1 MASKPMYVAACPMR
15 SMVLAVLTML
25 LLAGCGMNRQLAR
38 DASHVVTVV
47 HDHADHCGQPN
58 RCAIDSPYQDLAH
71 DLRRAGGPVKARVQ
85 SLEYGE
91 AALLLRI
98 HLIRAARHSIDL
110 QTFIWAEDDAG
121 WLVLDELIAAARR
134 GVRVR
139 ILADQLYSL
148 DNVQWLAQLAQTH
161 VNLELRLYN
170 PLFAD
175 AVTAPIG
182 FAAGVLCCFQRF
194 NQRMHNKLLLIDGDI
209 GIAGGRNYQDRYF
222 DWDHEFDYRDR
233 DVLVIDPQSGQQM
246 QSSFDEFW
254 QHHEATPLTKLNDVN
269 RRIVANAGRLTTLQP
284 PADVNWPRI
293 ADLRRRAMDTDWVA
307 THLFGALQPVQGVAY
322 FSDSPGKVDADAH
335 DALTAQIGELILSA
349 RKQILLQT
357 PYLVFSQPARNIF
370 RDLHDEQ
377 PGVDVIVSTNS
388 LASTD
393 AFYVYALSHKY
404 KKRYIKKLHLQMHE
418 FKPYPGDAA
427 LLIPTLAQLQ
437 GGGQAGEYQRYGS
450 APLTEGGVRLGMHAK
465 SIVIDGKTTMI
476 GSHNF
481 DPRSDNYNT
490 ESGFII
496 HDAPFAEKITA
507 SIRRDIAPQNSWVI
521 AKRPRR
527 SLAGR
532 MSNAIGD
539 VSTALPVFDLWPFRY
554 ATSYELNPECA
565 PMKADNPRFYDC
577 HTDVG
582 AFPGVDLP
590 MKTIYTR
597 IVTAF
602 GAGALGVM

>member
-1 MASKPMYVAACPMR
+1 MTTTTRPLLLVTLT
-15 SMVLAVLTML
+15 VLAAL
-25 LLAGCGMNRQLAR
+25 LLAGCGVNRQLAR
-38 DASHVVTVV
+38 DAEHVVAIV
-47 HDHADHCGQPN
+47 HDASDHCGRAD
-58 RCAIDSPYQDLAH
+58 RCAIDSPYQDLARE
-71 DLRRAGGPVKARVQ
+71 LRRAGGPVKARAQ

-91 AALLLRI
+91 EALLLRI
-98 HLIRAARHSIDL
+98 HLIRSARHSIDL
-110 QTFIWAEDDAG
+110 QTYIWAQDDSG

-139 ILADQLYSL
+139 ILADQLFSL

-161 VNLELRLYN
+161 VNFELRLYN
-170 PLFAD
+170 PVFAD
-175 AVTAPIG
+175 AVIAPTGI
-182 FAAGVLCCFQRF
+182 AAAIFLRFQRL
-194 NQRMHNKLLLIDGDI
+194 NQRMHNKLLLVDGDI

-222 DWDHEFDYRDR
+222 DWDDTFDYRDR
-233 DVLVIDPQSGQQM
+233 DVLVIDPQSGYQM
-246 QSSFDEFW
+246 QASFDQFW
-254 QHHEATPLTKLNDVN
+254 QHHEATPLTRLNDVN
-269 RRIVANAGRLTTLQP
+269 RRIVTNAGRLTSLQP
-284 PADVNWPRI
+284 PANVNWPRI
-293 ADLRRRAMDTDWVA
+293 ESLRGRATDADWVTA
-307 THLFGALQPVQGVAY
+307 NLFSALQPVQGVAY
-322 FSDSPGKVDADAH
+322 FSDFPGKVDADAH
-335 DALTAQIGELILSA
+335 DALTTQIGEMILSA
-349 RKQILLQT
+349 QGQILLQT
-357 PYLVFSQPARNIF
+357 PYLVFSRPARAIF
-370 RDLHDEQ
+370 RTLHSEQ
-377 PGVDVIVSTNS
+377 PGVEVIVSTNS

-404 KKRYIKKLHLQMHE
+404 KKRYIKQLHLQIHE
-418 FKPYPGDAA
+418 LKPFPGDAA
-427 LLIPTLAQLQ
+427 LLIPTLAQLH
-437 GGGQAGEYQRYGS
+437 GGDPGGEYQRRGS
-450 APLTEGGVRLGMHAK
+450 APLTEGGVRIGMHAK
-465 SIVIDGKTTMI
+465 SLVIDEQTTMI

-496 HDAPFAEKITA
+496 HDAAFAEKIAA
-507 SIRRDIAPQNSWVI
+507 SIRRDIAPQNSWII

-554 ATSYELNPECA
+554 ATSYELNPGCA
-565 PMKADNPRFYDC
+565 PMKPDNPRFYDC

-582 AFPGVDLP
+582 PFPGVDLP

>member
-1 MASKPMYVAACPMR
+1 MQRPGTRPLLATLAMLAC
-15 SMVLAVLTML
+15 L
-25 LLAGCGMNRQLAR
+25 LLAGCGMNQQLAR
-38 DASHVVTVV
+38 DAEHVVSIA
-47 HDHADHCGQPN
+47 HDDSDHCGKPD
-58 RCAIDSPYQDLAH
+58 RCAIDSPYQDLARE
-71 DLRRAGGPVKARVQ
+71 LRRAGGPVKARAQ
-85 SLEYGE
+85 PLEYGE
-91 AALLLRI
+91 EALLLRI
-98 HLIRAARHSIDL
+98 HLIRSARTSIDL
-110 QTFIWAEDDAG
+110 QTYIWAEDDSG

-139 ILADQLYSL
+139 VLADQLFSL
-148 DNVQWLAQLAQTH
+148 DDVQWLAQLAHAH
-161 VNLELRLYN
+161 VNFELRLYN
-170 PLFAD
+170 PVFAD
-175 AVTAPIG
+175 AVIAPTGI
-182 FAAGVLCCFQRF
+182 AAGIFLRFQRL
-194 NQRMHNKLLLIDGDI
+194 NQRMHNKLLLVDGDI

-233 DVLVIDPQSGQQM
+233 DVLVIDPQSGHQM
-246 QSSFDEFW
+246 QASFDQFW
-254 QHHEATPLTKLNDVN
+254 QHHEATPLTQLNDVN
-269 RRIVANAGRLTTLQP
+269 RRIVANAGRLTSLQP
-284 PADVNWPRI
+284 PANVNWPRVE
-293 ADLRRRAMDTDWVA
+293 DLRGRAVDADWISNN
-307 THLFGALQPVQGVAY
+307 LFDALQPVQGVAY
-322 FSDSPGKVDADAH
+322 FSDSPGKVDADSH
-335 DALTAQIGELILSA
+335 DALTAQIGEMILSA
-349 RKQILLQT
+349 RDEILLQT
-357 PYLVFSQPARNIF
+357 PYLVFSQPARAIF
-370 RDLHDEQ
+370 QTLHSEQ

-404 KKRYIKKLHLQMHE
+404 KKRYIKQLHLQMHE
-418 FKPYPGDAA
+418 LKPYPGDAA
-427 LLIPTLAQLQ
+427 LLIPTLAQLR
-437 GGGQAGEYQRYGS
+437 GANPGGEYHRYRS
-450 APLTEGGVRLGMHAK
+450 APLTEGGVRIGMHAK
-465 SIVIDGKTTMI
+465 SIVIDGQTTMI

-496 HDAPFAEKITA
+496 HDAPFAKKIAA

-554 ATSYELNPECA
+554 ATSYELNPGCA